1 MDAPT
6 DERRM
11 IEAEV
16 QQVVAAARAALTDE
30 MVARMATTAGEAIDL
45 MDQVNRAG
53 LARAIPAIAEMVNN
67 GDLNRLARLARVY
80 ASAEDALTD
89 EMVGRMTDTVGQGL
103 SLLDQ
108 VNRAG
113 LERAIPAI
121 AELVNNGDLNRI
133 SRLARVYASAEDAL
147 TDEMVGRMTDT
158 IGQGLSLLDQVNRA
172 GLERA
177 IPAIAELVNNGDLSR
192 ISRLARVYA
201 SAEDALTDEMVGRMT
216 DTIGQGL
223 SLLDQVNRAGLE
235 RAIPAI
241 AELVNNGDLN
251 RISRLAR
258 VYASAEDALTD
269 EMVGRLAETVGNGLS
284 LLDRF
289 SRGGAEHVVSML
301 EDLHGSG
308 ALERIATLLPQ
319 LVDRLTTVQEVLQS
333 IDAAAA
339 ASREAPPSA
348 GGVAG
353 LWHMM
358 RDPETQ
364 DTLRFLLSVGKTL
377 RKDWGAAKK

>member
-6 DERRM
+6 DQRKV

-16 QQVVAAARAALTDE
+16 EQVIAAARAALTDE
-30 MVARMATTAGEAIDL
+30 MVSRLATTAGDAVDL
-45 MDQVNRAG
+45 LDQVNRAG

-67 GDLNRLARLARVY
+67 GDLNRVARLARVY

-121 AELVNNGDLNRI
+121 AELVNSGDLNRV
-133 SRLARVYASAEDAL
+133 A
-147 TDEMVGRMTDT
+147 
-158 IGQGLSLLDQVNRA
+158 
-172 GLERA
+172 
-177 IPAIAELVNNGDLSR
+177 
-192 ISRLARVYA
+192 
-201 SAEDALTDEMVGRMT
+201 
-216 DTIGQGL
+216 
-223 SLLDQVNRAGLE
+223 
-235 RAIPAI
+235 
-241 AELVNNGDLN
+241 
-251 RISRLAR
+251 RLAR

-301 EDLHGSG
+301 EGMQERGS
-308 ALERIATLLPQ
+308 LERIAALLPQ
-319 LVDRLTTVQEVLQS
+319 LVDRLTTIQEVLQS

-339 ASREAPPSA
+339 ASREAAPS
-348 GGVAG
+348 GGGIGG

-364 DTLRFLLSVGKTL
+364 DTLRFLLSVGKQL
-377 RKDWGAAKK
+377 RKDWGATK

>member
-30 MVARMATTAGEAIDL
+30 MVARLATTTGEAIDL

-177 IPAIAELVNNGDLSR
+177 IPAIAELVNNGDL
-192 ISRLARVYA
+192 
-201 SAEDALTDEMVGRMT
+201 
-216 DTIGQGL
+216 
-223 SLLDQVNRAGLE
+223 
-235 RAIPAI
+235 
-241 AELVNNGDLN
+241 N

-269 EMVGRLAETVGNGLS
+269 EMVGRLAETAGNGLS

-301 EDLHGSG
+301 EGMQESG

-319 LVDRLTTVQEVLQS
+319 LVDRLTTVQDVLKS

-339 ASREAPPSA
+339 ASREAPPT
-348 GGVAG
+348 GGGLGG

-364 DTLRFLLSVGKTL
+364 DTLRFLLSIGKQM
-377 RKDWGAAKK
+377 RKDWGAGKK